1 MRVAIVTE
9 CYVPE
14 VNGVVYHIE
23 TLCKGLTEA
32 GHQVLIV
39 KPDFNVKRHVIKDNI
54 LYSPAVKLKN
64 MYDYSI
70 SYPYSKTRLKL
81 LKEWKP
87 DIIHIHNEY
96 SQGIFALYAGK
107 KLGIP
112 IVYTIH
118 TMYYDYLHYF
128 GILQN
133 LKALKK
139 AVHWGILKY
148 TESSKAVICASTKM
162 ENFLKIC
169 NVTTPVYKIPNTC
182 IAGDFAE
189 ETLDKNLM
197 QKLREDYN
205 IGPDYFNLCFCGRIA
220 EEKNLML
227 MLEYWKKIGAEIPK
241 SRLFIIGDGPL
252 KTELEL
258 KAKELGIEESVIF
271 TGKISHDLIK
281 YYYHL
286 CDAYLMTSL
295 SENHSVSALEAVACG
310 LPIIHIYDATNEEQ
324 YIEGLTGFAFTK
336 LDELIKILHTVYEKN
351 HNLPIGQRL
360 KDKVTQSAL
369 NGDYKV
375 MTKKIIDI
383 YTQICNKNTK

>member
-1 MRVAIVTE
+1 MRIAIVTE

-23 TLCKGLTEA
+23 TLSKGLREA

-39 KPDFNVKRHVIKDNI
+39 KPDFNVKRHIIKDNI

-133 LKALKK
+133 LKVLKK
-139 AVHWGILKY
+139 AVHW
-148 TESSKAVICASTKM
+148 E
-162 ENFLKIC
+162 
-169 NVTTPVYKIPNTC
+169 IPN
-182 IAGDFAE
+182 IR
-189 ETLDKNLM
+189 NLP
-197 QKLREDYN
+197 KPLFVH
-205 IGPDYFNLCFCGRIA
+205 PP
-220 EEKNLML
+220 K
-227 MLEYWKKIGAEIPK
+227 WKI
-241 SRLFIIGDGPL
+241 S
-252 KTELEL
+252 L
-258 KAKELGIEESVIF
+258 KAL
-271 TGKISHDLIK
+271 
-281 YYYHL
+281 
-286 CDAYLMTSL
+286 
-295 SENHSVSALEAVACG
+295 
-310 LPIIHIYDATNEEQ
+310 
-324 YIEGLTGFAFTK
+324 
-336 LDELIKILHTVYEKN
+336 
-351 HNLPIGQRL
+351 
-360 KDKVTQSAL
+360 
-369 NGDYKV
+369 
-375 MTKKIIDI
+375 
-383 YTQICNKNTK
+383 